1 MFNVNLIGNHEVN
14 IYRVYIDKR
23 KYNQRNTKEKEK
35 MKDKKSIAIQAA
47 INEMSTLSSFINSLL
62 KSTG

>member
-1 MFNVNLIGNHEVN
+1 MFNINLIGNHEVN
-14 IYRVYIDKR
+14 IYRVYIHKR

-47 INEMSTLSSFINSLL
+47 INEMSTLSSFINPLR